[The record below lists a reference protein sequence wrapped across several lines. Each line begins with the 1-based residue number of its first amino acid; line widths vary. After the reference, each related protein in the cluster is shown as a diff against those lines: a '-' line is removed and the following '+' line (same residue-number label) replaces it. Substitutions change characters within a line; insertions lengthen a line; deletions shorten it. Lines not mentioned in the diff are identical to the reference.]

1 VASYQSGQPPAGRAR
16 HRITP
21 ITGSRGRRLRDA
33 QYDSITECRIPRPV
47 PAEPLACITQPALVA
62 VGILRLP
69 GQELISAGVRA
80 GDLLV
85 ATEASAR
92 TIVVRCA
99 SSCTARYIAAGPA
112 ITHAEGHI
120 AFTSA
125 GH

>member
-1 VASYQSGQPPAGRAR
+1 VASYQSGQPLAGRAR

-62 VGILRLP
+62 VGILRPP
-69 GQELISAGVRA
+69 GQELIRA